1 MGLTLK
7 ARLVLG
13 FGLLAGLAMA
23 DGLLVW
29 SSLNSLEKQ
38 TKVVLEQR
46 VPTTAAGEA
55 FMAEMTSAS
64 ASLRGYLLSVDDAST
79 ASKYTAARQEAWKHA
94 EEQTDKLT
102 ALSEHWTNPKNKER
116 LASAKAGAAKL
127 KDFHTEMAQ
136 LASSGKL
143 SDALTIQRDQAGP
156 LAAGIRTSLTEMIN
170 DQNELRAKDEATLV
184 HLEHRVI
191 LIAVSA
197 AVISTVLAFISGF
210 FTIRSITVPLARVA
224 NTLDS
229 VSKRDLTIAPL
240 NIKINDEIGRLANAT
255 DTMSA
260 SLKKMVGD
268 IQSTTNQVAAAS
280 TEVAASSEQLASSV
294 KQQEESAA
302 QVSAAVTELASS
314 VSEVAT
320 KSADAAGAAAE
331 SKKNAETGGQLVRD
345 TVDQLG
351 QINLRF
357 DDVSNVVDTLEK
369 QGEEVGR
376 VVQVIQ
382 DIADQTNLLA
392 LNAAIE
398 AARAG
403 EHGRGFAVVADEVR
417 KLAERTTQATGEVSK
432 TIGAMRAGTTSAAEA
447 MKVGRQTVG
456 DGRKKGTETGEAV
469 AVIVKAQVVAEQ
481 MAGAIAAATQQQA
494 GATEEI
500 SRTIEQMTAS
510 NRECAGA
517 ATQAASA
524 ASMLSQQAES
534 LKKIMDQFKVA

>member
-1 MGLTLK
+1 LK
-7 ARLVLG
+7 E
-13 FGLLAGLAMA
+13 FHTKMSDLA
-23 DGLLVW
+23 
-29 SSLNSLEKQ
+29 
-38 TKVVLEQR
+38 
-46 VPTTAAGEA
+46 AAG
-55 FMAEMTSAS
+55 
-64 ASLRGYLLSVDDAST
+64 
-79 ASKYTAARQEAWKHA
+79 
-94 EEQTDKLT
+94 KL
-102 ALSEHWTNPKNKER
+102 N
-116 LASAKAGAAKL
+116 
-127 KDFHTEMAQ
+127 
-136 LASSGKL
+136 
-143 SDALTIQRDQAGP
+143 DALTIQKDQAGP
-156 LAAGIRTSLTEMIN
+156 LAGQVRASLNEMIDN
-170 DQNELRAKDEATLV
+170 QNELRTKDQAALV

-191 LIAVSA
+191 MVALVA
-197 AVISTVLAFISGF
+197 AGASTVLAFIAGF
-210 FTIRSITVPLARVA
+210 LTIRSITVPLARVA
-224 NTLDS
+224 STLDS
-229 VSKRDLTIAPL
+229 VAKRDLTVAPL
-240 NIKINDEIGRLANAT
+240 NITINDEIGRLATAT

-481 MAGAIAAATQQQA
+481 MAGAIAAATQEQA